1 MVGLRKSGKQFAYEL
16 EEIRKCGMKN
26 FRNIQV
32 DEANLLT
39 WQGLI
44 VPDNPPYDKGA
55 FRIEINFPAEYPFKP
70 PKITFKTKIYH
81 PNIDEKGQVCLPVI
95 SAENWKPAT
104 KTDQVI
110 QSLIALVNDPQPEH
124 PLRADLAEEYSKD
137 RKKFCK
143 NAEEFTKKYGEKRP
157 SSGKHAQNNIATNP
171 GEFQKSGTK
180 RYQSDKL
187 SFEFKIIILETLILN
202 SRTKSD
208 STAVLSERFPSE
220 CVRSICVCGRAL
232 ELFPAPARLPGRA

>member
-1 MVGLRKSGKQFAYEL
+1 GEARLQQVALLPQLFDLLVLGQQRARLLRHIPGALAGKGLAQLQASAALARHRRAHSPQTGFLQLSGPEL

-157 SSGKHAQNNIATNP
+157 V
-171 GEFQKSGTK
+171 
-180 RYQSDKL
+180 D
-187 SFEFKIIILETLILN
+187 
-202 SRTKSD
+202 
-208 STAVLSERFPSE
+208 
-220 CVRSICVCGRAL
+220 
-232 ELFPAPARLPGRA
+232 

>member
-1 MVGLRKSGKQFAYEL
+1 MYGPSDWRLHEAKVFRSPVIYSFTGRPGPDRTRQAPAPAALFPARPAPVPGSEASSRPADRDAFWGSSSTRPKMAASRRLMKEL

-157 SSGKHAQNNIATNP
+157 V
-171 GEFQKSGTK
+171 
-180 RYQSDKL
+180 D
-187 SFEFKIIILETLILN
+187 
-202 SRTKSD
+202 
-208 STAVLSERFPSE
+208 
-220 CVRSICVCGRAL
+220 
-232 ELFPAPARLPGRA
+232 